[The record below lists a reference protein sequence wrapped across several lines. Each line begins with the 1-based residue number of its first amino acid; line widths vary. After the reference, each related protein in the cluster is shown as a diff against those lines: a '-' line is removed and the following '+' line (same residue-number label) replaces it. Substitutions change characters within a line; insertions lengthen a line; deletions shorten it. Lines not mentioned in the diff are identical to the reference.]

1 MLLLVV
7 AAAWQFQPW
16 RSDPPVYRGAEPRSI
31 ASLLPA
37 GDRLSREQPVLRW
50 TALDGARY
58 RVRVLTPELDLLD
71 EAEDLAAPEYRLPP
85 DVLQRIPAGGRM
97 LWQVEARVPGTAA
110 VVSPTFSVQ
119 LE

>member
-1 MLLLVV
+1 MLVLMV

-16 RSDPPVYRGAEPRSI
+16 RSEPPVYRSAEPRSI
-31 ASLLPA
+31 ASLLPP

-58 RVRVLTPELDLLD
+58 RVRVLTPDLDVLD

-85 DVLQRIPAGGRM
+85 AVLQRVPAGGRI

-110 VVSPTFSVQ
+110 VVSPTFSVR